1 MDQWIKPLI
10 GLGSIG
16 LFIWIFF
23 VKSNKPM
30 TAQESLEAEQAQ
42 VIGLITGMM
51 GGSISDAAT
60 ARYALQRFE
69 TQHKRK
75 ATSRDIA
82 IVMGMIRGMK

>member
-10 GLGSIG
+10 GIGSIC

-23 VKSNKPM
+23 VKSNKPT

-42 VIGLITGMM
+42 MM

-69 TQHKRK
+69 TQHQRK

>member
-10 GLGSIG
+10 GIGSIC

-23 VKSNKPM
+23 VKSNKPT
-30 TAQESLEAEQAQ
+30 TAQESLETEQAQ

-69 TQHKRK
+69 TQHQRK